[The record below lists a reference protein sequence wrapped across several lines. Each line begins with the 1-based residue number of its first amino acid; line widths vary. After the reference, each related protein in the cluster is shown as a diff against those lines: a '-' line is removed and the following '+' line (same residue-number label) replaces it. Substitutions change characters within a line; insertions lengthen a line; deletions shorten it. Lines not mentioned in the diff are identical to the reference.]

1 MLQQIKFNSEREYQ
15 KCLVHAIACMF
26 DDYYTDEYFNSNVI
40 QFDKD
45 KYFCFYS
52 DFRETEA
59 DRFAYAFKVRFF
71 DEEAFLY
78 DFEFASTYF
87 NDDFNSMH
95 ECKKFDELN
104 KFYDNKYVAHFT
116 LNEVIELL
124 CENYVLA
131 HVNENENVV
140 RVQNKTRFVM
150 QHEQTLIVCVP
161 VVDESTAEIFDY
173 YVAFDLDTCNM
184 SCTEFSNY

>member
-1 MLQQIKFNSEREYQ
+1 MLQVNFNSEREYQ
-15 KCLVHAIACMF
+15 KCTVRAIACMF
-26 DDYYTDEYFNSNVI
+26 DDYYTDEYFNSNVT

-95 ECKKFDELN
+95 ECEKFDKLN
-104 KFYDNKYVAHFT
+104 EFYDNKYVAHFT

-150 QHEQTLIVCVP
+150 QHEQTLIVHVP

-173 YVAFDLDTCNM
+173 YIAFNLDTCNM
-184 SCTEFSNY
+184 SYLI